1 MKLIK
6 LLFVQFI
13 MMISRSFILW
23 MANPQTTETTT
34 QVLYGAVKIEVS
46 SDAAFT
52 APVDIGA
59 ANGVKFTE
67 ELKISTAENDNA
79 VDRDLINEQKVTIEW
94 EQIEVLNESALA
106 IMRGDLDTIVNTAGT
121 LVSGATQVLAAGW
134 EFSTFIPIDH
144 WDGDGTA
151 PSISTVVQATA
162 TSLTADTDYF
172 LMQDAQDRWGIMI
185 IDNATTDNTKA
196 VTITYSYTPNA
207 SVAYYTGGGTSDV
220 PTFYARLTN
229 EDEDGKVVRIT
240 TLGTGNIT
248 KGYELS
254 FKKYNAEDTRVPM
267 PVSMTVRQDITLDS
281 GKQLYVREVIA
292 A

>member
-1 MKLIK
+1 
-6 LLFVQFI
+6 
-13 MMISRSFILW
+13 

-46 SDAAFT
+46 STSAFS

-67 ELKISTAENDNA
+67 ELKISTLESDNS
-79 VDRDLINEQKVTIEW
+79 VDRDVVTEQKATIEW
-94 EQIEVLNESALA
+94 EQIEVLNEAALA
-106 IMRGDLDTIVNTAGT
+106 IMRGSLDTTVNTPGS

-134 EFSTFIPIDH
+134 EFSSFIPIDH

-151 PSISTVVQATA
+151 PTIASVVQATA
-162 TSLTADTDYF
+162 TSLTEGTDYW
-172 LMQDAQDRWGIMI
+172 LMQDAQNRWGIMI

-220 PTFYARLTN
+220 PTFYLRLTN

-267 PVSMTVRQDITLDS
+267 PVSVTVRQDITLTA
-281 GKQLYVREVIA
+281 GRQLYVREVIA